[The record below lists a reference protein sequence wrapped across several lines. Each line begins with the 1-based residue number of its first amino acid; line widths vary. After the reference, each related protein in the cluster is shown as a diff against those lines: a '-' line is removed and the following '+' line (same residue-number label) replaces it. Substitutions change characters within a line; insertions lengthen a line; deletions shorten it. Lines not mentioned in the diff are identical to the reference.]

1 MRIRHWPATALI
13 SAMGMLLLTGCLAS
27 AEPRQTASAPTA
39 VASKRPGVEAAADY
53 ADRAPLYGGS
63 PRAWPTPAGS
73 ASDANYCDVALK
85 LPLNR
90 EPAWQYSY
98 TPVRF
103 SAAEP
108 GQITNYDGMLVM
120 VSNCPQLLALDADT
134 GRLLFNRDVYEH
146 LDRDQLEQFYNIF
159 FNPYGLLV
167 AQDNAARQYC
177 WDLQGGEPRRLWLA
191 PTDGRFGAFVALAD
205 RLISSSDGAI
215 RALDIGSGEEQWRY
229 SMLGERCGIVVAASG
244 VVVAWTSGDRR
255 SYGEFYAFDAAS
267 GELLWTY
274 LSAKAGW
281 PRGIW
286 AVIDDAQECVYIGSR
301 DETIQR
307 RELRSGDVEWVYS
320 WQELTSPEE
329 REAIFA
335 GGQYGPFPLY
345 AVAPM
350 VTPEGLVF
358 CTISGMVI
366 ALDQA
371 GQPRWISRSEVL
383 LWGSISFS
391 NAVMVVER
399 FLPPGNRDYLS
410 PFKVFC
416 PQTIDWG
423 NYQRADEIEQQTG
436 MFERFAVLDSQTGE
450 ALDHFETAQPTGSA
464 APAHNM
470 FVLGETARFDAR
482 EHRILAYDWLDWQPE
497 ENTTMERGEDN

>member
-13 SAMGMLLLTGCLAS
+13 SATGILLLAGCLA
-27 AEPRQTASAPTA
+27 
-39 VASKRPGVEAAADY
+39 PGQAQKTGAARAAADGHHIAKTVADY
-53 ADRAPLYGGS
+53 ATRAPLYGGS
-63 PRAWPTPAGS
+63 PRAWPTPAGT

-85 LPLNR
+85 LPLSR

-103 SAAEP
+103 SSAEP
-108 GQITNYDGMLVM
+108 GQIANYDGTLVM
-120 VSNCPQLLALDADT
+120 VSNCPQLLALDADS
-134 GRLLFNRDVYEH
+134 GRQLFNRDVYEH
-146 LDRDQLEQFYNIF
+146 FDRDQLEQFYNIF

-177 WDLQGGEPRRLWLA
+177 WDLKDGEPRRLWLA
-191 PTDGRFGAFVALAD
+191 PTGAGFGAFVALAD

-215 RALDIGSGEEQWRY
+215 RALDIGSGEELWRY
-229 SMLGERCGIVVAASG
+229 PLLGERCGIVVSAGG

-255 SYGEFYAFDAAS
+255 SNGEFYALDAAS

-274 LSAKAGW
+274 LSGKAGW

-286 AVIDDAQECVYIGSR
+286 AVIDDAQECVYVASR
-301 DETIQR
+301 DETVQR
-307 RELRSGDVEWVYS
+307 RDLRSGAVQWEYS

-329 REAIFA
+329 REAIFS
-335 GGQYGPFPLY
+335 GQSYGPFPLY
-345 AVAPM
+345 AIAPM
-350 VTPEGLVF
+350 VTPEGLVL

-371 GQPRWISRSEVL
+371 GQPRWISHSDVM
-383 LWGSISFS
+383 LWGSVSFS

-399 FLPPGNRDYLS
+399 FVPPGYRDYLS

-416 PQTIDWG
+416 PPTIDWG
-423 NYQRADEIEQQTG
+423 NYQRADEIEQQTSI
-436 MFERFAVLDSQTGE
+436 FERFAVLDLDTGE
-450 ALDHFETAQPTGSA
+450 ALDYFETAQPTGSA

-482 EHRILAYDWLDWQPE
+482 EHRILAYDWLDWQAE
-497 ENTTMERGEDN
+497 DNIKLEHGEDR